1 MGTSYV
7 SKLLKPESF
16 ADLKRWEQMPFSREH
31 LRAPTV
37 PHEQLDEKILN
48 WVKVARASF
57 EVRIPLRSS
66 LQSFFTLTSIQ
77 IVAVYKS
84 QNCKHS

>member
-1 MGTSYV
+1 M
-7 SKLLKPESF
+7 
-16 ADLKRWEQMPFSREH
+16 AFSREH

-57 EVRIPLRSS
+57 EVRIILRPS
-66 LQSFFTLTSIQ
+66 LQFFYAVTSIQ
-77 IVAVYKS
+77 IVAAYKN
-84 QNCKHS
+84 QYCKHS